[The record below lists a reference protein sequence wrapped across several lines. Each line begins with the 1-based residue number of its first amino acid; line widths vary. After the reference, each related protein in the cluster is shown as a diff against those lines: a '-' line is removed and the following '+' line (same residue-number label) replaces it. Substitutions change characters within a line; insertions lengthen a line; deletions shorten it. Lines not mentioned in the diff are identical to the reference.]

1 MIGDRTRY
9 AINGVSFVYPDTP
22 LKLADYFGIPGV
34 FMAGEVPDEPSGR
47 KPTLGAPV
55 VDAIYKSFV
64 EIIFQNNESSIQS
77 WHLDGYNFF
86 VVG

>member
-47 KPTLGAPV
+47 KPTLGTPV
-55 VDAIYKSFV
+55 VDAGYKSFV